1 MVVRREWGKE
11 NFVRTEPKA
20 VSAAKRILRRFIE
33 EPGYE
38 ENREHPYMRHGA

>member
-1 MVVRREWGKE
+1 LVVRREWGKG

-20 VSAAKRILRRFIE
+20 VSAAKRILRQFIE

-38 ENREHPYMRHGA
+38 EHRDHPDM